1 MTKLYENIFRV
12 INISLSNE
20 TKEICKKI
28 DIDFN
33 EVLKLASTKP
43 FGFMPFEPGP
53 GAGGHCIPVDPF
65 YFNWYLKKKKISS
78 SFINI
83 AGKINI
89 EMPKKIFNQIKKYIK
104 LKNFHKKEKYYF
116 AV

>member
-33 EVLKLASTKP
+33 EVLKT
-43 FGFMPFEPGP
+43 
-53 GAGGHCIPVDPF
+53 CV
-65 YFNWYLKKKKISS
+65 
-78 SFINI
+78 
-83 AGKINI
+83 
-89 EMPKKIFNQIKKYIK
+89 
-104 LKNFHKKEKYYF
+104 HKAFWIY